1 MRILDHDEVAGL
13 AESIGSQYRA
23 AIVLA
28 AYCGLRFGEVA
39 GLHVDALNLLSKTLT
54 VSTSLNEVNGHLVLG
69 PPKTSRSHRTL
80 AMPAFV
86 ATELSRHIDQHPPSA
101 DGLVITGPNGG
112 RLRRSNF
119 RKRVW
124 DAAVTASVGKPCT
137 FRDLRHSHA
146 ALLIREGM
154 HAKVIQERMG
164 HASIRTT
171 LDTYGHLFPGL
182 DEAAAAALDGS
193 VRGADAGW
201 SDIGSPDDHL

>member
-86 ATELSRHIDQHPPSA
+86 ATELSRHIDQHPP
-101 DGLVITGPNGG
+101 
-112 RLRRSNF
+112 
-119 RKRVW
+119 
-124 DAAVTASVGKPCT
+124 
-137 FRDLRHSHA
+137 
-146 ALLIREGM
+146 
-154 HAKVIQERMG
+154 
-164 HASIRTT
+164 
-171 LDTYGHLFPGL
+171 
-182 DEAAAAALDGS
+182 
-193 VRGADAGW
+193 VR
-201 SDIGSPDDHL
+201 